1 MVLLKAG
8 LLLLALSAEPLLSP
22 EERGLLV
29 SIAKSGRCTSLGET
43 PDARV
48 STLSLISPGPPPLLS
63 FRFYEGKLHGRFGN
77 AELMLDDAGH

>member
-1 MVLLKAG
+1 LLKAG
-8 LLLLALSAEPLLSP
+8 LVSLLLLAEPLLSP
-22 EERGLLV
+22 EERGLLDA
-29 SIAKSGRCTSLGET
+29 IADSGRCSSLGDT

-48 STLSLISPGPPPLLS
+48 TTPPLISPGPPPLLS

>member
-1 MVLLKAG
+1 VLFKAG
-8 LLLLALSAEPLLSP
+8 LLLLMLSAEALLSP
-22 EERGLLV
+22 EERGLLDA
-29 SIAKSGRCTSLGET
+29 IGDSGRCTSFGST

-48 STLSLISPGPPPLLS
+48 STPSLISPGPPPLLS

>member
-1 MVLLKAG
+1 MFLKAG
-8 LLLLALSAEPLLSP
+8 LLLLLLWAEPVLSP
-22 EERGLLV
+22 DERGVLDA
-29 SIAKSGRCTSLGET
+29 IANSGRCTSLGDT

-48 STLSLISPGPPPLLS
+48 SIQPLISPGPPPLLS